1 MRSNEITVLILAVV
15 LVACDDKRAPTTGPS
30 PDLQPIAI
38 RIDGPSQV
46 TLPGEVSFTAVQI
59 WSDGSMRNVTTSAQ
73 WTSTNPLVLSVKAGV
88 ATALAG
94 GEVGLTVAVEQLTSQ
109 PKTVRVVPSK
119 PEWDGTYTLTV
130 GGGDCSP
137 SLPLAMELRQRTY
150 TAVIRQS
157 SLSLSGEVPNVGTF
171 GGQILNPKVRFVF
184 FGIGALAQRTS
195 ALHTAGVI
203 QRVSYGRVA
212 YDGTEV
218 AFMEV
223 LPNSNRLFIRGEATT
238 TMSSSG
244 FAGTFNGSLSL
255 YEPSRRTLLAVCT
268 SSSHGF
274 SLVRK

>member
-1 MRSNEITVLILAVV
+1 MSSNEITIFFLAFVV
-15 LVACDDKRAPTTGPS
+15 VACDEKRAPIPGPP
-30 PDLQPIAI
+30 PDLQPVAV

-46 TLPGEVSFTAVQI
+46 TLPAEVLFTAVQI
-59 WSDGSMRNVTTSAQ
+59 WSDGSMRDVTASAQ

-94 GEVGLTVAVEQLTSQ
+94 GEVALTVAVEQLTSQ
-109 PKTVRVVPSK
+109 PKSVRVVPSK

-137 SLPLAMELRQRTY
+137 SLPLPTELRQRTY

-157 SLSLSGEVPNVGTF
+157 SLVLSGSVANVGTF

-184 FGIGALAQRTS
+184 FGIGALGQRTS
-195 ALHTAGVI
+195 AMPTDGGI
-203 QRVSYGRVA
+203 QRVSYRRVA

-223 LPNSNRLFIRGEATT
+223 LPDSNRLLISGEASTT
-238 TMSSSG
+238 ISSSG
-244 FAGTFNGSLSL
+244 FVGTFNGSLAL
-255 YEPSRRTLLAVCT
+255 YEPSRRTLLGVCT